1 VDKNS
6 LVESGREIVHGLRD
20 DGVPLVAALWVR
32 EISDTGDGD
41 NWLLWLAP
49 KTFQGRAS
57 FFASLSKVLAKLQ
70 PQIGY
75 FEISN
80 VRAIAPTN
88 SIIGELRRF
97 GRISP
102 DRPRYLF
109 NENFAGTYL
118 QEAVV
123 LHVD

>member
-1 VDKNS
+1 
-6 LVESGREIVHGLRD
+6 LI
-20 DGVPLVAALWVR
+20 AALRVR
-32 EISDTGDGD
+32 EVSDTGDGD

-49 KTFQGRAS
+49 KTFLGRTS
-57 FFASLSKVLAKLQ
+57 FFASLSKVLARLQ

-80 VRAIAPTN
+80 VRTIAPTN
-88 SIIGELRRF
+88 NIIGELRRF
-97 GRISP
+97 GSIRP

-109 NENFAGTYL
+109 NENFGGTYL

>member
-6 LVESGREIVHGLRD
+6 LVDIGREIVKGLQD

-32 EISDTGDGD
+32 EVSDTGGD

-49 KTFQGRAS
+49 KTFLGRAS
-57 FFASLSKVLAKLQ
+57 FYAALAKVLAKLQ

-75 FEISN
+75 FEIAN
-80 VRAIAPTN
+80 VRTVDPTN
-88 SIIGELRRF
+88 SIVGELRRF
-97 GRISP
+97 GRIRS
-102 DRPRYLF
+102 DRPRNLV
-109 NENFAGTYL
+109 NENLAGNYL
-118 QEAVV
+118 NEAIV